1 MNYRM
6 LCCMLILC
14 VAGTVGHAAVPV
26 VTNVVASQQSSNKL
40 VDIYYDVFDDDGDTL
55 KVRVEVSDNGGNLYS
70 VPAFTFTGDI
80 GEGVTTG
87 ANKHIVWDAGTDWDG
102 EYSDEMRVKVIAVDA
117 QGLPGLQW
125 GQEVP
130 PGGFLMGQDGGA
142 EGSGPSRHVNIPW
155 SFWLSKYEV
164 RNDEYCDYL
173 NTALVAGHVY
183 RYGTTEVRAEI
194 GPYAGVQGGVKLIE
208 TGDSKDIRWNVNNFE
223 IVAGASNFPVSVTWY
238 GAMAFAQHYGYDLP
252 TDAEWEKATRGPDH
266 DDEDEHLA
274 YPWGDTIGG
283 GNGNYSFSGDP
294 WDNDK
299 SPVGYYDG
307 NQTPFGP
314 DMANGYGL
322 YDVTGNVEEWC
333 RSKWLSSVEDYP
345 QQESLSNTLNAIST
359 SANRVYRGG
368 SYNDSSSS
376 TYLRCY
382 RRATD
387 QSYDYLADRGFRVIR
402 RDSSYVDPVPTVEIE
417 ENFDGGEWTVQSSG
431 WTITTADGDWVGNT
445 YADVSREVSLARSG
459 SGCIVQSPY
468 HSADATIELPTPIGL
483 PVGVVLWA
491 RRLQSD
497 HTYVGVWLQEW
508 DGTTW
513 RTTDSVDSSTI
524 DSTEYVKVRLN
535 VVLAT
540 ADSGQKVRLAFDYGA
555 CIDDVEL
562 YTVPR

>member
-1 MNYRM
+1 MNHRM
-6 LCCMLILC
+6 LCCILMLC

-142 EGSGPSRHVNIPW
+142 EGSGPSRHVNISW

-402 RDSSYVDPVPTVEIE
+402 RDSSYVDPVPTVEVAE
-417 ENFDGGEWTVQSSG
+417 SFDGPSWTETGNPTWTVASTSGTWTATSYTYVKRNPSS
-431 WTITTADGDWVGNT
+431 
-445 YADVSREVSLARSG
+445 ARSG
-459 SGCIVQSPY
+459 EGLLQLGREYDNGYVEVPV
-468 HSADATIELPTPIGL
+468 TTGL
-483 PVGVVLWA
+483 PVGVVFWA
-491 RRLQSD
+491 RRVRTDRDGNLYLAE
-497 HTYVGVWLQEW
+497 H

-513 RTTDSVDSSTI
+513 NHTDSQSVAGI
-524 DSTEYVKVRLN
+524 EYEKVRLN
-535 VVLAT
+535 VTLAN
-540 ADSGQKVRLAFDYGA
+540 ADSGQKIRIYGRYLY
-555 CIDDVEL
+555 IDDIQVF
-562 YTVPR
+562 TVPR